1 MRTLKLYRPGND
13 LIDQLYVPGS
23 DDVVP
28 TVPTIPTPSY
38 MQMHTHTHIA
48 YICLICVDR
57 YLPACLYALH
67 ANLETKNIHR
77 PCMPGSRVTWI

>member
-1 MRTLKLYRPGND
+1 MRTLELYRPGND

-38 MQMHTHTHIA
+38 MQMHARTHTH
-48 YICLICVDR
+48 CLHLSDLCR
-57 YLPACLYALH
+57 
-67 ANLETKNIHR
+67 
-77 PCMPGSRVTWI
+77 

>member
-38 MQMHTHTHIA
+38 MQMHTHTYIA
-48 YICLICVDR
+48 YILSDLCR
-57 YLPACLYALH
+57 
-67 ANLETKNIHR
+67 
-77 PCMPGSRVTWI
+77 